1 MVADLTGMPLSN
13 CSLLD
18 EATAAAEA
26 MTMCTAQSRQKKL
39 TFLVSVSS
47 PGLRLQQASCCG
59 EAAWSLASLRSEFC
73 GAKRCLAGTNDCLLH
88 GFLET
93 PRPACCSMKWGG
105 ASLLRTHTSCC
116 SARAHIEQQ
125 GGL

>member
-1 MVADLTGMPLSN
+1 MHSAEQAEEAD
-13 CSLLD
+13 
-18 EATAAAEA
+18 
-26 MTMCTAQSRQKKL
+26 
-39 TFLVSVSS
+39 V
-47 PGLRLQQASCCG
+47 PGLGELPWPQASAGVMLPGSRLVPCKSQVWG
-59 EAAWSLASLRSEFC
+59 QAL
-73 GAKRCLAGTNDCLLH
+73 LAGTNDCLLH